1 VFQVVVQLV
10 HARRTSTAPI
20 VTILYPNVFH
30 IVRPALTHSAL
41 THSEGIAMR
50 SRPDA
55 RRLAF
60 RLTVLAATT
69 AVAFAAGRA
78 PGAAAEAPAAPAEA
92 PAAPAAAAAAAPA
105 DDYCLGQCG
114 DILPPGQ
121 NGNATL
127 VDILAHKTLG
137 TRPAHSSDQLDRYA
151 NLVYNYAGLTDGQIS
166 RFFNDAS
173 LGVPAGE
180 VERTEQPRADVTIVR
195 EKATGVPHITGA
207 TRAGTMFGAGYAGAE
222 DRLFVMDLLRHVGR
236 GQLTPFAGG
245 APGNQAL
252 EQSIW
257 RNSPYTEA
265 DLQAQVDHLRQ
276 QGSRGTQLYDD
287 VASYVAG
294 INRYIADCMAGRYC
308 PGEYVLTGHL
318 DAITNAGG
326 PQPFTPTDLI
336 ATAGVVGGLFGG
348 GGGAEMQSAL
358 VRIAARDRYGTVEG
372 DRVWAGFR
380 EQNDPETVLTLH
392 DGQSFPYGAAP
403 ADENGVALP
412 DSGSAAP
419 EPVTYDKTGSAG
431 TAGTNG
437 ILPGLTIGTSHQ
449 GMSNAVV
456 ISAQKSATGHPIA
469 VFGPQTGYFSP
480 QLLMVQE
487 LRGPGIA
494 ARGVAFAGLNLYVL
508 IGRGVD
514 YSWSATS
521 AAQDITD
528 TYALT
533 LCEPDGS
540 TPTTN
545 SQHYLWHGQCL
556 AMEVLER
563 RNSWQPTVADGTAA
577 GSYRL
582 QALRTKYGLVSW
594 RGTVGGKPIAFT
606 SLRSTYRHEAD
617 SAIGFQ
623 MFNEPDTM
631 RSVAGF
637 QSAASSIGYAFNW
650 FFVNSR
656 DSAYFNSGLN
666 PVRAPG
672 HDPNLPVRAEP
683 AYEWQGFDPDTN
695 TATYHSAAQHPQG
708 VNQDYFVSWN
718 NKQAKDFSA
727 ADGNFSF
734 GSVQRADLLDSRA
747 RAALAGGKL
756 DRAGTVRVAEDAAV
770 TDLRGEKVL
779 GNLLRLLGSQPVPDP
794 ATADAV
800 AKLTAWRQAGAKR
813 IETSPGSKVY
823 QHADAIRIFDAWWPL
838 LVSGQ
843 FKAGLGDGLYSSL
856 VAAMQINESPSGGQQ
871 GDVSGGPSSVSEA
884 QGHKGSSFQYG
895 WWGYVDKDLRSVLGE
910 PVAAALPRRYC
921 GDGDPAACRQML
933 LSTLSQASARTP
945 AQVYPGDANC
955 PAGDQW
961 CADAIAQ
968 SPLGGI
974 TQPLIAWQNRPTYQ
988 QVVSFPAAQ
997 GDNVANL
1004 AAGRATSAS
1013 STQFLYSTAAAVDGD
1028 RGTRWASH
1036 WSDDQWIRVDLG
1048 AERPVSRVVL
1058 RWEAAY
1064 ASGYRVEVSG
1074 DGSTWRSVWSTD
1086 TDTHTGDGGVDNDS
1100 FAATTARYVR
1110 MAGQKRATGYGYS
1123 LYEFEVYAH

>member
-1 VFQVVVQLV
+1 
-10 HARRTSTAPI
+10 
-20 VTILYPNVFH
+20 
-30 IVRPALTHSAL
+30 
-41 THSEGIAMR
+41 MR
-50 SRPDA
+50 SRRHGSP
-55 RRLAF
+55 LAF
-60 RLTVLAATT
+60 RLTALVATAAM
-69 AVAFAAGRA
+69 AFAAGTA
-78 PGAAAEAPAAPAEA
+78 PGVPARAAVTVTAPPATG
-92 PAAPAAAAAAAPA
+92 
-105 DDYCLGQCG
+105 DDYCVGQCG
-114 DILPPGQ
+114 DILPPGE

-127 VDILAHKTLG
+127 AEILAHKALG

-180 VERTEQPRADVTIVR
+180 VERTERPRDDVTILR
-195 EKATGVPHITGA
+195 DKATGTPHVTGA
-207 TRAGTMFGAGYAGAE
+207 TRSGTLFGAGYVGAE
-222 DRLFVMDLLRHVGR
+222 DRLFVMDILRHVGR

-252 EQSIW
+252 EQSVW
-257 RNSPYTEA
+257 RSSPYTEA
-265 DLQAQVDHLRQ
+265 DLQNQVDRLRQ
-276 QGSRGTQLYDD
+276 QGSRGAQLYDD
-287 VASYVAG
+287 VTAYVAG
-294 INRYIADCMAGRYC
+294 INKYIADCMAGRYC

-318 DAITNAGG
+318 DAVTNAGG

-336 ATAGVVGGLFGG
+336 ATAGVIGGIFGG

-358 VRIAARDRYGTVEG
+358 VRIAARARYGAAEG

-403 ADENGVALP
+403 ADQTGVALP
-412 DSGSAAP
+412 DSGSARP
-419 EPVTYDKTGSAG
+419 EPVAYDRAGSAG
-431 TAGTNG
+431 VAATNG
-437 ILPGLTIGTSHQ
+437 ATGADGVLPGLRIGPSHQ
-449 GMSNAVV
+449 AMSNAVV

-494 ARGVAFAGLNLYVL
+494 ARGIAFAGLNLYVL
-508 IGRGVD
+508 IGRGLD

-521 AAQDITD
+521 ATQDLID
-528 TYALT
+528 TYALS
-533 LCEPDGS
+533 LCEPDGAA
-540 TPTTN
+540 PTVN
-545 SQHYLWHGQCL
+545 SQHYRWHGQCL
-556 AMEVLER
+556 PMEVLER

-582 QALRTKYGLVSW
+582 QALRTKYGLVTW
-594 RGTVGGKPIAFT
+594 RGTVDGKPVAFT

-631 RSVAGF
+631 KSPAGF
-637 QSAASSIGYAFNW
+637 QNAAAQIGYAFNW

-666 PVRAPG
+666 PVRSPA

-683 AYEWQGFDPDTN
+683 AYEWQGFDADTN
-695 TATYHSAAQHPQG
+695 TASYYTAGQHPHG

-734 GSVQRADLLDSRA
+734 GSVHRGDLLDSRVH
-747 RAALAGGKL
+747 AALAAGGTL
-756 DRAGTVRVAEDAAV
+756 DRASALRLTEDAATV
-770 TDLRGEKVL
+770 DLRGEKVL
-779 GNLLRLLGSQPVPDP
+779 GNLLRVLGSQPVTDP
-794 ATADAV
+794 ALADVV
-800 AKLTAWRQAGAKR
+800 AKLAAWRQSGAKR
-813 IETSPGSKVY
+813 VETAPGSKTY
-823 QHADAIRIFDAWWPL
+823 QHADAIRVFDAWWPL

-843 FKAGLGDGLYSSL
+843 FRTDLGDGLYSSL
-856 VAAMQINESPSGGQQ
+856 VGAMQINESPSGGQQ
-871 GDVSGGPSSVSEA
+871 GDVPGGQSISEA
-884 QGHKGSSFQYG
+884 QGHKGSSFQLG
-895 WWGYVDKDLRSVLGE
+895 WWGYVDKDLRSVLGD
-910 PVAAALPRRYC
+910 PVAAPLPRRYC
-921 GDGDPAACRQML
+921 GGGDQAACRQVL
-933 LSTLSQASARTP
+933 LTTLGQAAARTP
-945 AQVYPGDANC
+945 AEVYRGDATC
-955 PAGDQW
+955 SAGDQW
-961 CADAIAQ
+961 CADAIVQ
-968 SPLGGI
+968 SPVGGI

-988 QVVSFPAAQ
+988 QVVSYPAAQ

-1004 AAGRATSAS
+1004 AAGRAVNSS
-1013 STQFLYSTAAAVDGD
+1013 STQFLYSASAAVDGD
-1028 RGTRWASH
+1028 RSTRWASD

-1048 AERPVSRVVL
+1048 SARTVARVVL

-1064 ASGYRVEVSG
+1064 AKGYRVEVSG
-1074 DGSTWRSVWSTD
+1074 DGNSWRPVWSTD
-1086 TDTHTGDGGVDNDS
+1086 AGDGGVDNDT

-1110 MAGQKRATGYGYS
+1110 VAGQRRATGYGYS
-1123 LYEFEVYAH
+1123 LYEFEVYSR